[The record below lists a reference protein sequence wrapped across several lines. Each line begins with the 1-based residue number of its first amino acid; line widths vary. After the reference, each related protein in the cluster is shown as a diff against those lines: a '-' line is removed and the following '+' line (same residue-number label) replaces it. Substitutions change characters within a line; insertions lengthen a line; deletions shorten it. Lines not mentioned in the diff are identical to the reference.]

1 MNIFCMDTSGPAAS
15 VALWQNG
22 VLTHE
27 IGASHGLT
35 HSQTIMVMADQLFEG
50 ANIAPKDI
58 DLFAVVAGPGSF
70 TGVRIGVASI
80 KGLAQATDKPC
91 VALNA
96 LETLAMGVQGFG
108 GVVCPILDARRG
120 QVYAAA
126 FDTANIGSRPVRL
139 LKDAAL
145 PLEEYL
151 AAFPKDRPLLF
162 VGDALA
168 LHKDAIAEGLV
179 ERALF
184 APAHL
189 SCLRSGAGCSL
200 AALCPEEYTD
210 YLQLKPIYLRAP
222 QAERERLKK
231 QQAVDNG

>member
-1 MNIFCMDTSGPAAS
+1 MNIFCMDTSGPVAS
-15 VALWQNG
+15 VALWQDER
-22 VLTHE
+22 LTHE
-27 IGASHGLT
+27 ISANHGLT
-35 HSQTIMVMADQLFEG
+35 HSQTIMVMADQLFEA
-50 ANIAPKDI
+50 ANIRPKDI

-91 VALNA
+91 IALNA
-96 LETLAMGVQGFG
+96 LETLAMGVQGFN

-126 FDTANIGSRPVRL
+126 FDASHMDFRPERL
-139 LKDAAL
+139 LEDVAM

-151 AAFPKDRPLLF
+151 ALLPSDRPLLF
-162 VGDALA
+162 VGDALT
-168 LHKDAIAEGLV
+168 LHGEKVHDLLGR
-179 ERALF
+179 RALL

-189 SCLRSGAGCSL
+189 SQLRSGAGCSL
-200 AALCPEEYTD
+200 AALCPEEYID

-222 QAERERLKK
+222 QAERERLER
-231 QQAVDNG
+231 QQAVQNG